1 MKLAL
6 ILFGI
11 SLEINRYWQYGAL
24 YSVDYKNSY
33 DNYQRYIFDYFKG
46 KGYDIDVY
54 ISTNNLNSENDIA
67 EIIDKY
73 KPVKYR
79 IADDNDNGEGCEDGE
94 DGEYDKD
101 YIISRNKKLESAID
115 LCIEGGGE
123 YDLVLITRF
132 DLLFQKDFADSN
144 IQLDKINIVSVLER
158 PNLICD
164 NFYLFPHKY
173 LKDFQKVI
181 RKCANINHRN
191 IKNDLEKIAPINY
204 ILNENRDISELSF
217 YKIAKTSYI

>member
-1 MKLAL
+1 M
-6 ILFGI
+6 
-11 SLEINRYWQYGAL
+11 
-24 YSVDYKNSY
+24 
-33 DNYQRYIFDYFKG
+33 
-46 KGYDIDVY
+46 Y
-54 ISTNNLNSENDIA
+54 ISTNKLNSENDIA

-79 IADDNDNGEGCEDGE
+79 IADDCE
-94 DGEYDKD
+94 D

-144 IQLDKINIVSVLER
+144 IHLDKINIVSVLER

-181 RKCANINHRN
+181 RKCANIDNPN

-204 ILNENRDISELSF
+204 ILNENRNISELSF

>member
-54 ISTNNLNSENDIA
+54 ISTNNLNSDDDIA

-79 IADDNDNGEGCEDGE
+79 IADDCE
-94 DGEYDKD
+94 Y

-144 IQLDKINIVSVLER
+144 IQFDKINIVSVLER

>member
-46 KGYDIDVY
+46 KGYSIDVY
-54 ISTNNLNSENDIA
+54 ISTNKLNSDDDIA

-79 IADDNDNGEGCEDGE
+79 IADDC
-94 DGEYDKD
+94 KD

-144 IQLDKINIVSVLER
+144 IHLDKINIVSVLER

-173 LKDFQKVI
+173 LKNFQKVI

>member
-1 MKLAL
+1 MKLVL

-54 ISTNNLNSENDIA
+54 ISTNKLNSENDIA

-79 IADDNDNGEGCEDGE
+79 IADDCE
-94 DGEYDKD
+94 D

-144 IQLDKINIVSVLER
+144 IQFDKINIVSVLER

-181 RKCANINHRN
+181 RKCANIDNPN

-204 ILNENRDISELSF
+204 ILNENRNISELSF

>member
-54 ISTNNLNSENDIA
+54 ISTNKLNSENDIA

-79 IADDNDNGEGCEDGE
+79 IADDCE
-94 DGEYDKD
+94 D

-144 IQLDKINIVSVLER
+144 IQFDKINIVSVLER

-181 RKCANINHRN
+181 RKCANIDNPN

>member
-54 ISTNNLNSENDIA
+54 ISTNKLNSDDDIA

-73 KPVKYR
+73 KPVKYL
-79 IADDNDNGEGCEDGE
+79 IADDCE
-94 DGEYDKD
+94 D
-101 YIISRNKKLESAID
+101 YIISRDKKLESAID

-144 IQLDKINIVSVLER
+144 IHLDKINIVSVLER

>member
-1 MKLAL
+1 MKLVL

-24 YSVDYKNSY
+24 YSVDYNNSY

-54 ISTNNLNSENDIA
+54 ISTNKLNSENDIA

-79 IADDNDNGEGCEDGE
+79 IADDCE
-94 DGEYDKD
+94 D

-144 IQLDKINIVSVLER
+144 IQFDKINIVSVLER

-173 LKDFQKVI
+173 LKDFQQVI

>member
-54 ISTNNLNSENDIA
+54 ISTNKLNSENDIA

-79 IADDNDNGEGCEDGE
+79 IADDCE
-94 DGEYDKD
+94 D

>member
-24 YSVDYKNSY
+24 YSIDYNNSY

-46 KGYDIDVY
+46 KGYSIDVY
-54 ISTNNLNSENDIA
+54 ISTNKLNSDDDIA

-79 IADDNDNGEGCEDGE
+79 IADDNDNGED
-94 DGEYDKD
+94 DKD

-144 IQLDKINIVSVLER
+144 IQFDKMNIVSVLER

-173 LKDFQKVI
+173 LKDFQQVI

>member
-46 KGYDIDVY
+46 KGYSIDVY
-54 ISTNNLNSENDIA
+54 ISTNKLNSDDDIA

-79 IADDNDNGEGCEDGE
+79 IADDC
-94 DGEYDKD
+94 KD

-144 IQLDKINIVSVLER
+144 IHLDKINIVSVLER

-164 NFYLFPHKY
+164 NLYLFPHKY

-191 IKNDLEKIAPINY
+191 IKNDFEKIAPINY
-204 ILNENRDISELSF
+204 ILNENCDISELSF

>member
-46 KGYDIDVY
+46 KGYSIDVY
-54 ISTNNLNSENDIA
+54 ISTNKLNSDDDIA

-79 IADDNDNGEGCEDGE
+79 IADDC
-94 DGEYDKD
+94 KD

-144 IQLDKINIVSVLER
+144 IHLDKINIVSVLER

>member
-24 YSVDYKNSY
+24 YSIDYNNSY

-46 KGYDIDVY
+46 KGYSIDVY

-79 IADDNDNGEGCEDGE
+79 IADDNDNGED
-94 DGEYDKD
+94 DKD

-144 IQLDKINIVSVLER
+144 IQFDKINIVSVLDR

-173 LKDFQKVI
+173 LKDFQQVI

-204 ILNENRDISELSF
+204 VLNENRDISELSF

>member
-1 MKLAL
+1 MKLVL

-24 YSVDYKNSY
+24 YSVDYNNSY

-46 KGYDIDVY
+46 KGYSIDVH
-54 ISTNNLNSENDIA
+54 ISTNNLNSDDDIA

-79 IADDNDNGEGCEDGE
+79 IADDCE
-94 DGEYDKD
+94 D

-144 IQLDKINIVSVLER
+144 IQFDKINIVSVLER

-181 RKCANINHRN
+181 RKCANIDNPN

>member
-24 YSVDYKNSY
+24 YSIDYNNSY

-54 ISTNNLNSENDIA
+54 ISTNNLNSENDIS

-79 IADDNDNGEGCEDGE
+79 IADDCE
-94 DGEYDKD
+94 Y

-144 IQLDKINIVSVLER
+144 IQFDKINIVSVLER

>member
-54 ISTNNLNSENDIA
+54 ISTNKLNSENDIA

-73 KPVKYR
+73 KPVKYL
-79 IADDNDNGEGCEDGE
+79 IADDNDNGEDGE
-94 DGEYDKD
+94 DDKD
-101 YIISRNKKLESAID
+101 YIISRNKKIESAID

-144 IQLDKINIVSVLER
+144 IHLDKINIVSVLER

-164 NFYLFPHKY
+164 K
-173 LKDFQKVI
+173 
-181 RKCANINHRN
+181 
-191 IKNDLEKIAPINY
+191 
-204 ILNENRDISELSF
+204 
-217 YKIAKTSYI
+217 

>member
-46 KGYDIDVY
+46 KGYSIDVY
-54 ISTNNLNSENDIA
+54 ISTNKLNSDDDVA

-79 IADDNDNGEGCEDGE
+79 IADDC
-94 DGEYDKD
+94 KD

-144 IQLDKINIVSVLER
+144 IHLDKINIVSVLER

-191 IKNDLEKIAPINY
+191 IKNDFEKIAPINY
-204 ILNENRDISELSF
+204 ILNENCDISELSF

>member
-54 ISTNNLNSENDIA
+54 ISTNKLNSDDDIA

-79 IADDNDNGEGCEDGE
+79 IADDCE
-94 DGEYDKD
+94 D

-144 IQLDKINIVSVLER
+144 IHLDKINIVSVLER

>member
-54 ISTNNLNSENDIA
+54 ISTNKLNSDDDIA

-79 IADDNDNGEGCEDGE
+79 IADDCE
-94 DGEYDKD
+94 D

-144 IQLDKINIVSVLER
+144 IHLDKINIVSVLER

-164 NFYLFPHKY
+164 NFYLFLHKY

>member
-1 MKLAL
+1 
-6 ILFGI
+6 LFGI

-24 YSVDYKNSY
+24 YSIDYNNSY

-46 KGYDIDVY
+46 KGYNIDVY
-54 ISTNNLNSENDIA
+54 ISTNNLNSKNDIS

-79 IADDNDNGEGCEDGE
+79 IADDNDNGED
-94 DGEYDKD
+94 DKD

-144 IQLDKINIVSVLER
+144 IQFDKINIVSVLDR

-173 LKDFQKVI
+173 LKDFQQVI

-204 ILNENRDISELSF
+204 VLNENRDISELSF

>member
-46 KGYDIDVY
+46 KGYSIDVY
-54 ISTNNLNSENDIA
+54 ISTNKLNSENDIA

-73 KPVKYR
+73 KPVKYL
-79 IADDNDNGEGCEDGE
+79 IADDCE
-94 DGEYDKD
+94 D

-144 IQLDKINIVSVLER
+144 IHLDKINIVSVLGR

-204 ILNENRDISELSF
+204 ILNENCDISELSF

>member
-54 ISTNNLNSENDIA
+54 ISTNKLNSDDDIA

-79 IADDNDNGEGCEDGE
+79 IADDCE
-94 DGEYDKD
+94 D

-144 IQLDKINIVSVLER
+144 IQFDKLNIVSVLER

-173 LKDFQKVI
+173 LKDFQQVI